1 MAITDDLDSARKEV
15 ARSATPGMTPAGAA
29 TASRPG
35 FARLGAAGAVAPRP
49 PASTGPVMTRFPR
62 PSQAAVSASPAS
74 LSSLP
79 SGPMQD
85 PVPGSSWGGMG
96 AAMASLPRSAPAAAT
111 VPPAAPSPTAA
122 PATVPAR
129 PAPGTAVGTAMRSG
143 FNGARAV
150 LGAGQRRAANVVGS
164 AVSAGTVPIRTS
176 LGFVRDAGRAFAGEQ
191 PLPNAGQPVSLPAVG
206 TATPGPA
213 APAPASVPS
222 PAVAAPGPAVT
233 MIENGARIPDGA
245 LKQSGRGQD
254 FQDVTSRVLT
264 GASRPAAAAAPA
276 GIQRTVDAAGN
287 SVYSDTAEGLAQ
299 GVQLAD
305 AGFGTGGDRR
315 VGVASMVGGGQATPA
330 AAPAATM
337 TAPRPAAATAA
348 NPAATVVAPRP
359 AASQAIRGRQGAV
372 IQNPNDTLVDK
383 LTRAMGSASL
393 KGSPSSRAAVAQAIL
408 GEAGAQRDERMQT
421 LRTQDQA
428 DLTSLQANAASA
440 ENAANRQLEASKV
453 NAQMADNAAGRDTSL
468 EISRLARRPEVSVS
482 ADGSMGII
490 GPDGGWRP
498 VTGADG
504 AAVRAPQAPRQTGEL
519 TDGERLK
526 SYTDRYNA
534 IASGMGTA
542 EEKAASV
549 AALDADPLYSGLRGT
564 NQSPAP
570 PAEAVSALRANPG
583 ASQQFDEV
591 FGQGA
596 AARYLRQ

>member
-35 FARLGAAGAVAPRP
+35 YAPLGAAGAVAPRP

-62 PSQAAVSASPAS
+62 PSQAAASASPAS

-96 AAMASLPRSAPAAAT
+96 AAMASLPRSAPAPAT
-111 VPPAAPSPTAA
+111 VPPVAPSPTAA

-143 FNGARAV
+143 FNGARAA

-191 PLPNAGQPVSLPAVG
+191 PLPNAGQPVNLPAVG

-213 APAPASVPS
+213 TPAPS
-222 PAVAAPGPAVT
+222 PAVAVPGPAVT
-233 MIENGARIPDGA
+233 MIENGARIPEGV
-245 LKQSGRGQD
+245 LRQSGRGRD

-264 GASRPAAAAAPA
+264 GASRPAAAAAAAAAPA

-428 DLTSLQANAASA
+428 DLTSLQANAVSA

-453 NAQMADNAAGRDTSL
+453 NAQLADNAAGRDTSL

-504 AAVRAPQAPRQTGEL
+504 APVRAPQAPRQTGEL

-534 IASGMGTA
+534 IVNDPSSDA
-542 EEKAASV
+542 EAKAASV
-549 AALDADPLYSGLRGT
+549 AALDADPLYASLRGGGE
-564 NQSPAP
+564 PPVAGARRAP
-570 PAEAVSALRANPG
+570 DGNWYI
-583 ASQQFDEV
+583 
-591 FGQGA
+591 QGTDGSYS
-596 AARYLRQ
+596 RVDP

>member
-1 MAITDDLDSARKEV
+1 
-15 ARSATPGMTPAGAA
+15 
-29 TASRPG
+29 
-35 FARLGAAGAVAPRP
+35 
-49 PASTGPVMTRFPR
+49 
-62 PSQAAVSASPAS
+62 
-74 LSSLP
+74 
-79 SGPMQD
+79 
-85 PVPGSSWGGMG
+85 
-96 AAMASLPRSAPAAAT
+96 
-111 VPPAAPSPTAA
+111 
-122 PATVPAR
+122 
-129 PAPGTAVGTAMRSG
+129 
-143 FNGARAV
+143 
-150 LGAGQRRAANVVGS
+150 
-164 AVSAGTVPIRTS
+164 
-176 LGFVRDAGRAFAGEQ
+176 
-191 PLPNAGQPVSLPAVG
+191 
-206 TATPGPA
+206 
-213 APAPASVPS
+213 
-222 PAVAAPGPAVT
+222 
-233 MIENGARIPDGA
+233 
-245 LKQSGRGQD
+245 
-254 FQDVTSRVLT
+254 
-264 GASRPAAAAAPA
+264 
-276 GIQRTVDAAGN
+276 VDAAGN
-287 SVYSDTAEGLAQ
+287 SVYSDSAAGLAQ
-299 GVQLAD
+299 GVQLAN
-305 AGFGTGGDRR
+305 ANFGTGGDRR
-315 VGVASMVGGGQATPA
+315 VTTGSMVDGGQLGSPS
-330 AAPAATM
+330 AAPAAGTLS
-337 TAPRPAAATAA
+337 AARPVANAAAVAPAAI
-348 NPAATVVAPRP
+348 VAPRP
-359 AASQAIRGRQGAV
+359 APAQAIRGRQGAV

-408 GEAGAQRDERMQT
+408 GEAGALRDERMQT

-428 DLTSLQANAASA
+428 DLTSLQTNAVSA

-534 IASGMGTA
+534 ITSGMGSA

>member
-1 MAITDDLDSARKEV
+1 MAITDDLDSARKDV
-15 ARSATPGMTPAGAA
+15 ARSATPGMTPPPAAGLAR
-29 TASRPG
+29 ASFDRPG
-35 FARLGAAGAVAPRP
+35 GAGMLAPRP
-49 PASTGPVMTRFPR
+49 TADAGPVMTRFPR
-62 PSQAAVSASPAS
+62 PSQPARAPAAAT

-79 SGPMQD
+79 PGPMQD
-85 PVPGSSWGGMG
+85 AVPGSALNSLG
-96 AAMASLPRSAPAAAT
+96 AGIAALPRSAP
-111 VPPAAPSPTAA
+111 PAAPQPAVA
-122 PATVPAR
+122 PAAARTQGIVAPR
-129 PAPGTAVGTAMRSG
+129 PAPGTVVGTRLRSA
-143 FNGARAV
+143 FDGARAT
-150 LGAGQRRAANVVGS
+150 LGAGQQRAASAVGS
-164 AVSAGTVPIRTS
+164 AVTAGTAPIRSS
-176 LGFVRDAGRAFAGEQ
+176 LGFARDVSRAFAGEQ
-191 PLPNAGQPVSLPAVG
+191 PAADAGQPVSLPSAG
-206 TATPGPA
+206 TPA
-213 APAPASVPS
+213 
-222 PAVAAPGPAVT
+222 AVAATPVPSFA
-233 MIENGARIPDGA
+233 
-245 LKQSGRGQD
+245 
-254 FQDVTSRVLT
+254 DVTSRVLPGSSP
-264 GASRPAAAAAPA
+264 GAPVARGSDFADVTSRVLPGAPSQAAPGAAAAA
-276 GIQRTVDAAGN
+276 GRIQRTVDAAGN
-287 SVYSDTAEGLAQ
+287 SVYSDSAAGLAQ
-299 GVQLAD
+299 GVQLAN
-305 AGFGTGGDRR
+305 ANFGTGGDRR
-315 VGVASMVGGGQATPA
+315 VTTGSMVDGGQLGSPS
-330 AAPAATM
+330 AAPAAGTLS
-337 TAPRPAAATAA
+337 AARPVANAAAVAPAAI
-348 NPAATVVAPRP
+348 VAPRP
-359 AASQAIRGRQGAV
+359 APAQAIRGRQGAV

-408 GEAGAQRDERMQT
+408 GEAGALRDERMQT

-428 DLTSLQANAASA
+428 DLTSLQTNAVSA

-534 IASGMGTA
+534 ITSGMGSA